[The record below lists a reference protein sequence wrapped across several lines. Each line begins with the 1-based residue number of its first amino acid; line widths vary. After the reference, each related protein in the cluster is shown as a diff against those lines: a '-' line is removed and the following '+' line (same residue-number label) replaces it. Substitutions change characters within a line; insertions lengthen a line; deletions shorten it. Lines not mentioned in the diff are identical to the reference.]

1 MGVTEL
7 TVLGVFVLVVILLIL
22 VQWQA
27 RRNGD
32 PFALRPIAAFDALR
46 AQKGMVMESGRRLLV
61 NLGSGPLHTS
71 AGPTSLMGVEVLD
84 TVADTTGRG
93 RLSPLATVGAAT
105 LLPIANDKLRSK
117 GEASASPPQQDMTR
131 AHFIADESYPFA
143 YAAGVAD
150 MIQQTNLE
158 SSIALGRFG
167 PELALIGEAAARAGI
182 AQVMGSDE
190 PAAIAIALAT
200 TENNVVG
207 EELFAAGAYLRATP
221 SRLAG
226 VRVQD
231 FLRWLIVTALLLVAV
246 LRIFGLI

>member
-7 TVLGVFVLVVILLIL
+7 TVLGIFVLVVVLLIL

-32 PFALRPIAAFDALR
+32 PFALRPIAAYDALR
-46 AQKGMVMESGRRLLV
+46 AQKGMVMESGRRLLL
-61 NLGSGPLHTS
+61 NLGSGSLHTS

-84 TVADTTGRG
+84 RVADTTGRG
-93 RLSPLATVGAAT
+93 QLSPLATVGAAT
-105 LLPIANDKLRSK
+105 LLPLANDKLRNE
-117 GEASASPPQQDMTR
+117 GETSALLPQDDVTR
-131 AHFIADESYPFA
+131 TQFIADESYPYA

-150 MIQQTNLE
+150 IIQQSNLE

-167 PELALIGEAAARAGI
+167 PELALIGEAAARSGV
-182 AQVMGSDE
+182 AQVMGSDD
-190 PAAIAIALAT
+190 PTAIAIALAT
-200 TENNVVG
+200 TENHIVG

-231 FLRWLIVTALLLVAV
+231 LLRWLVIVALLLVAV
-246 LRIFGLI
+246 LRMIGLV